1 MKFSKMSQL
10 VLVSA
15 LGLVSASALSGC
27 AIVTVDYLF
36 VADSSGTSAGSTGQ
50 IQSFAVDSESGA
62 IRPAG
67 ATVPS
72 GGNQP
77 VSMVTTTDYANLY
90 VANASNNSVVH
101 FLVNY
106 DGSLTQKESVTVP
119 FVPAS
124 IAISQG
130 ATSNPDNTTL
140 YVAGSASGTN
150 PASVAEVAVYPISS
164 GALGSVA
171 QTITLAVP
179 GFTSDAMVATGVTAL
194 PNGQGVYVSAYDE
207 SAYNASCPSCV
218 TSSANPGW
226 VFAFSTSSSG
236 ALTAVSGS
244 PYEAGI
250 KPSAL
255 IADPTNRFLYVT
267 DFASN
272 ELIGFGIQ
280 SPASLNLLVAGPF
293 KTGSQPSA
301 IVIDPRAIY
310 IYLANSLSSSLS
322 AYTISL
328 PTGTPSAIVN
338 VTGSASTLTDTQPVA
353 ITIDP
358 ALGRFIYTANYLG
371 NSVSGFQINPNTGAL
386 TYTQATPYPTGA
398 NPTALVAV
406 PHGNHAVQVVT
417 P

>member
-10 VLVSA
+10 ALVSA

-67 ATVPS
+67 ATVSS

-90 VANASNNSVVH
+90 VANQSNNSVVH
-101 FLVNY
+101 FLVNN

-124 IAISQG
+124 VAISQG
-130 ATSNPDNTTL
+130 ASSNPENTTL
-140 YVAGSASGTN
+140 YVAGGTN
-150 PASVAEVAVYPISS
+150 PAEVAVYPISS
-164 GALGSVA
+164 GALGSLA
-171 QTITLAVP
+171 QTVTLTVP
-179 GFTSDAMVATGVTAL
+179 GFTSDVMVATGVTVL
-194 PNGQGVYVSAYDE
+194 PNGQGVYVSAYDQ
-207 SAYNASCPSCV
+207 SAYNPTCQTCV

-226 VFAFSTSSSG
+226 VFAFAAGSG
-236 ALTAVSGS
+236 GTLAAISNS

-250 KPSAL
+250 KPSSL

-272 ELIGFGIQ
+272 ELVGFDITSGEG
-280 SPASLNLLVAGPF
+280 LDLLVAGPF
-293 KTGSQPSA
+293 KTGSEPSS

-310 IYLANSLSSSLS
+310 IYVADSLSSNVS

-328 PTGTPSAIVN
+328 PTGTPSAVVN
-338 VTGSASTLTDTQPVA
+338 VTGSATTTTDTKPVA
-353 ITIDP
+353 ITVDP
-358 ALGRFIYTANYLG
+358 ALGRFVYTANYLG
-371 NSVSGFQINPNTGAL
+371 NSVSGFQLNPNTGAL

-398 NPTALVAV
+398 NPTALVSV
-406 PHGNHAVQVVT
+406 PHGNHAIQVVT